1 MATVTGINGSRYYV
15 NNPIW
20 VTVDT
25 SMDVDPTAVVNL
37 SITINATIVFSAKY
51 YPLNGLVYFDLSEI
65 IKGFLPEPS
74 HPTNPISGQPISLS
88 TVNATI
94 SLPGF
99 NSTKT
104 FFRGGEDSQRTNI
117 QVPNEAVLSESE
129 KIPVWTGYPYAKYY
143 LNSSGITYYTDIL
156 QVSEIEQ
163 RKVATCNPVYLRFLN
178 SKGGYSFWL
187 FEDWELLKNS
197 KTTSVIERRT
207 SDLDLG
213 LETSH
218 ELNISTRVEE
228 RYLSTLRALLQ
239 SPDVYIYNIQNILVE
254 SNPQFQQ
261 SFVWTK
267 IYNGGGNMKWNS
279 YDSVHEFD
287 FKFDLR
293 LKSNPTLIW

>member
-129 KIPVWTGYPYAKYY
+129 KIPVWTGYPYAK
-143 LNSSGITYYTDIL
+143 
-156 QVSEIEQ
+156 
-163 RKVATCNPVYLRFLN
+163 
-178 SKGGYSFWL
+178 
-187 FEDWELLKNS
+187 
-197 KTTSVIERRT
+197 
-207 SDLDLG
+207 
-213 LETSH
+213 
-218 ELNISTRVEE
+218 
-228 RYLSTLRALLQ
+228 
-239 SPDVYIYNIQNILVE
+239 
-254 SNPQFQQ
+254 
-261 SFVWTK
+261 
-267 IYNGGGNMKWNS
+267 
-279 YDSVHEFD
+279 
-287 FKFDLR
+287 
-293 LKSNPTLIW
+293 